1 VGGANPL
8 DATAVDLWVD
18 GVVVMD
24 TREAINREAIDVS
37 LAIACLVAS
46 YFVYGIEYP
55 KQLKNTLL
63 FMQKFIFSI
72 DEKSKIP
79 PTVLRVFNMLV

>member
-24 TREAINREAIDVS
+24 TREAIDVS